1 MCACGTELNRGEAG
15 RLGGQKISL
24 KIKTVFLAMLYML
37 RE

>member
-1 MCACGTELNRGEAG
+1 MNREEAG

-24 KIKTVFLAMLYML
+24 KIKTVFLAIPYML